1 LSSLPLCVQPAIR
14 PFLNLLFFVALSV
27 IPATMIDADLH
38 DQAYQFFQQEALE
51 LLQTLENGLLTLR
64 AEYGIPKIHDLMRA
78 SHSIKGGAASVDLPG
93 IQKIAHKLEDVFRAL
108 YRRED
113 PLDDELEE
121 ALLHAYD
128 CLRLPLIEQIETGS
142 FDAEA
147 AWNQAEPIFTLLE
160 AVLSNEMGAD
170 VELPTS
176 MELGIDIVAEVFTGD
191 IQRGIDRLTAV
202 LQQPEGQP
210 VAGEIRSTAEVFA
223 GIGDLL
229 GLPGFK
235 AIAQQTLE
243 SLDAQPHN
251 ALTIGQVAVEN
262 FCAAQATVLAGD
274 RTEGGSP
281 SPALLA
287 LATAETATPDV
298 LTLEDYHLLDD
309 VAQALSPENS
319 QEGSEALAFN
329 EPPLSW
335 DVNTNLLESMF
346 GAGLSLE
353 DSSILNS
360 DSAADIL
367 PGEETLPT
375 ESDWI
380 PATESAFIAEQPDS
394 PAELSDLA
402 SSLDQLEDL
411 FGAVDL
417 AHESIFVLEPS
428 PDIADIE
435 PNNPSLGA
443 APLAEEQ
450 TLIPQPNPLP
460 PAPTSSPV
468 PLQDPVEATQ
478 ITAPQSVPSRQP
490 ASSSQPGE
498 TMRVDLARLDRLNN
512 LVGELITQENGSLLH
527 SQQLQSK
534 VKGLQSRFQQ
544 FEQLSKSL
552 QDWMDKSQAVAVR
565 HESVSVRDRAQSA
578 IRPALEVETTDSTPA
593 SAPETA
599 AVFDALEMDSY
610 SNLYTFM
617 QEALEEIAQMGE
629 VMGDMVL
636 ITHQSQQIQRQKQQT
651 LKQVRNDLLWSR
663 MMPLSDMLQRFPRMV
678 RDMSNK
684 YQKRVNFK
692 TTGATTL
699 VDKAILEKLY
709 DPLVHLVRN
718 AFDHGADS
726 PEERAVKGKVNEATI
741 EIRAYYRGNQTLI
754 EVRDDGKGI
763 NPQKVRAALLEKGLL
778 SPEAAAALSN
788 EQVFQYL
795 FAPGF
800 STKEEVND
808 ISGRGMGLSSVQ
820 EQIKALKGS
829 IAIASDLDQG
839 TTFTI
844 RLPLT
849 LNIAKLM
856 VFSVDAYT
864 MAIPVDTLT
873 AIVMAPDQ
881 DIQTIQGRQFYRY
894 QEQLIPLFPP
904 SVFAS
909 HYPLPRGLGEKQ
921 RTMTLPKG
929 NNTPLLVITN
939 GTEIIALEV
948 DEILTEQELV
958 IKPFGSIL
966 QPPPYLYGCTILGDG
981 ALVPVIDGA
990 VLISQWQQQDAS
1002 QSTAL
1007 SLPIPTQ
1014 AAAIATNV
1022 KTILVIDDSLTTRKS
1037 LVMTLQKHGY
1047 HVLQA
1052 ADGREALVILQHE
1065 PNIHAVFSDVEMPN
1079 MNGFEFLTTCRKDY
1093 TAAAL
1098 PVIML
1103 TSRSGEKHKKIAQV
1117 LGANAYITKPYVE
1130 KELIQ
1135 TLKDALS

>member
-1 LSSLPLCVQPAIR
+1 
-14 PFLNLLFFVALSV
+14 
-27 IPATMIDADLH
+27 MIDADLH

-160 AVLSNEMGAD
+160 AVLINEMGAD

-243 SLDAQPHN
+243 ILDAQPHN

-262 FCAAQATVLAGD
+262 FCTAQAAVLAGD
-274 RTEGGSP
+274 RSEGGSP

-287 LATAETATPDV
+287 LATGETATPDV
-298 LTLEDYHLLDD
+298 LTLEDFHLLDD
-309 VAQALSPENS
+309 VGQAPSQAVS
-319 QEGSEALAFN
+319 QEASEESEALVFN
-329 EPPLSW
+329 EPSLAW
-335 DVNTNLLESMF
+335 DGNTNLLESMF
-346 GAGLSLE
+346 GADLSLE
-353 DSSILNS
+353 DSNTLNS

-367 PGEETLPT
+367 PGDELLPM
-375 ESDWI
+375 
-380 PATESAFIAEQPDS
+380 ESAWISTSDSTLSEQPDS
-394 PAELSDLA
+394 LAELSDLA
-402 SSLDQLEDL
+402 SSFGQLEDL

-417 AHESIFVLEPS
+417 AHEAMFALEAS

-435 PNNPSLGA
+435 PNNQAVEEASLT
-443 APLAEEQ
+443 EEQ
-450 TLIPQPNPLP
+450 TPMLQSSPLSLEQTP
-460 PAPTSSPV
+460 SPV
-468 PLQDPVEATQ
+468 PFQDPVESAQ
-478 ITAPQSVPSRQP
+478 ITTPKSLPSRQP
-490 ASSSQPGE
+490 ASSPQPVE

-512 LVGELITQENGSLLH
+512 LVGELITQENGSLLQ

-534 VKGLQSRFQQ
+534 LKGLQSRFNQ

-552 QDWMDKSQAVAVR
+552 QDWMDKSQAAAVR
-565 HESVSVRDRAQSA
+565 HEPVRDRAQSA
-578 IRPALEVETTDSTPA
+578 MLPALEDATVETTDSPPTI
-593 SAPETA
+593 APETT

-617 QEALEEIAQMGE
+617 QEALEEISQMGE

-636 ITHQSQQIQRQKQQT
+636 ITQQSQQIQRQKQQT

-663 MMPLSDMLQRFPRMV
+663 MMPLNDILQRFPRMV

-726 PEERAVKGKVNEATI
+726 PEERAIKGKANEATI

-763 NPQKVRAALLEKGLL
+763 NPEKVRAALLEKGLL
-778 SPEAAAALSN
+778 SPEAAEALSN

-820 EQIKALKGS
+820 EQIKALKGT
-829 IAIASDLDQG
+829 IAIASELDQG

-929 NNTPLLVITN
+929 NKTPLLVITN
-939 GTEIIALEV
+939 GAEVIALEV

-990 VLISQWQQQDAS
+990 VLISQWQQQDLS
-1002 QSTAL
+1002 QPTAL
-1007 SLPIPTQ
+1007 SLPISTP
-1014 AAAIATNV
+1014 AAAIGTNV
-1022 KTILVIDDSLTTRKS
+1022 KTILVTDDSLTTRKS

-1052 ADGREALVILQHE
+1052 ADGKEALAILQHE

-1135 TLKDALS
+1135 TLKDVLS

>member
-1 LSSLPLCVQPAIR
+1 
-14 PFLNLLFFVALSV
+14 
-27 IPATMIDADLH
+27 MIDADLH

-170 VELPTS
+170 IELPTS

-191 IQRGIDRLTAV
+191 IQRGIDRLAAV

-243 SLDAQPHN
+243 ILEAQPHH

-262 FCAAQATVLAGD
+262 FRAAQAAVLAGD

-281 SPALLA
+281 SQALLA
-287 LATAETATPDV
+287 LATGETATPDV
-298 LTLEDYHLLDD
+298 LTLEDFHFLDD
-309 VAQALSPENS
+309 VAPAPS
-319 QEGSEALAFN
+319 QEVSQEVSEESEALVFN
-329 EPPLSW
+329 EPSLSW
-335 DVNTNLLESMF
+335 DGNINLLESMF
-346 GAGLSLE
+346 GTGLSL
-353 DSSILNS
+353 DNSSMLNS
-360 DSAADIL
+360 DSAADFL
-367 PGEETLPT
+367 PGDEPLPT
-375 ESDWI
+375 ESAWI
-380 PATESAFIAEQPDS
+380 SATESAISEQPDS
-394 PAELSDLA
+394 PAELPDLA
-402 SSLDQLEDL
+402 SSFGQLEDL

-417 AHESIFVLEPS
+417 AHEAIFALEPS

-435 PNNPSLGA
+435 LNNQAVGEASPT
-443 APLAEEQ
+443 EEQ
-450 TLIPQPNPLP
+450 TPPLQSGP
-460 PAPTSSPV
+460 LSPEPTPSPV
-468 PLQDPVEATQ
+468 PLQDPVESTQ
-478 ITAPQSVPSRQP
+478 IAAPKSVPARQP

-498 TMRVDLARLDRLNN
+498 TMRVDLVRLDRLNN

-534 VKGLQSRFQQ
+534 LKGLQSRFQQ

-552 QDWMDKSQAVAVR
+552 QDWMDKSQAAAVR
-565 HESVSVRDRAQSA
+565 HEPVRDRAQSS
-578 IRPALEVETTDSTPA
+578 RLPALEDATVETTDSA
-593 SAPETA
+593 LAIAPETTA
-599 AVFDALEMDSY
+599 AFDALEMDSY
-610 SNLYTFM
+610 SSLYTFM
-617 QEALEEIAQMGE
+617 QEALEEIAQMDE

-636 ITHQSQQIQRQKQQT
+636 ITQQSQQIQRQKQQT

-663 MMPLSDMLQRFPRMV
+663 MMPLSDILQRFPRMV

-726 PEERAVKGKVNEATI
+726 PEERAIKGKANEATI
-741 EIRAYYRGNQTLI
+741 EIRAYYRGNQTLM

-778 SPEAAAALSN
+778 SPEAVEALSN

-800 STKEEVND
+800 STKEEAND

-820 EQIKALKGS
+820 EQIKALKGT

-921 RTMTLPKG
+921 PTMTLPKG
-929 NNTPLLVITN
+929 NKTPLLVIAN
-939 GTEIIALEV
+939 GTESIALEV

-981 ALVPVIDGA
+981 GLVPVIDGA
-990 VLISQWQQQDAS
+990 VLISQWQQQDLS
-1002 QSTAL
+1002 QPTAL

-1014 AAAIATNV
+1014 AAAIVTNA
-1022 KTILVIDDSLTTRKS
+1022 KTILVTDDSLTTRKS

-1052 ADGREALVILQHE
+1052 ADGKEALAILQHE

-1079 MNGFEFLTTCRKDY
+1079 MNGFEFLATCRKTY

-1103 TSRSGEKHKKIAQV
+1103 TSRSGEKHKKIAKV

-1135 TLKDALS
+1135 TLKDVLS